1 MTDSPNLLDMDTLN
15 DLRTMLDDGLDEL
28 LQEYLNDS
36 QRLLGELVEAAA
48 QGDMERLT
56 SLAHALKGSS
66 GNLGVSL
73 VYRVSEAL
81 EQDARAGR
89 LDDAPARVNELQQV
103 YQRSC
108 EALKSLIH
116 H

>member
-1 MTDSPNLLDMDTLN
+1 MTDSAKLLDMDTLN

-28 LQEYLNDS
+28 LQEYLKDS
-36 QRLLGELVEAAA
+36 RRLLQELEEVAGL
-48 QGDMERLT
+48 GDQERLS

-66 GNLGVSL
+66 GNLGVSQ
-73 VYRVSEAL
+73 VYRLSEAL

-89 LDDAPARVNELQQV
+89 LDDAPARVSELQQV

-108 EALKSLIH
+108 EALEPLIQQ
-116 H
+116 